1 MKEAANMKR
10 KKILVI
16 DDEVDLVDLVK
27 IRLEV
32 DNYYVMPLYTST
44 RALEIAKRE
53 KPDLI
58 LLDVMM
64 PDKDGYEVCKEL
76 KADRET
82 KSIPVVMF
90 TAKEQQKPRI
100 KDVSQ
105 ATGADGYIFKPFE
118 PAELLL
124 KIKSLIG

>member
-1 MKEAANMKR
+1 VR
-10 KKILVI
+10 KKILII
-16 DDEVDLVDLVK
+16 DDEVDLVELLK

-44 RALEIAKRE
+44 RALEVAKRE

-64 PDKDGYEVCKEL
+64 PGKNGYEVCGEL
-76 KADRET
+76 KADSGTR
-82 KSIPVVMF
+82 SIPVLMF
-90 TAKEQQKPRI
+90 TAKEEQKYRI
-100 KDVSQ
+100 KEEALSI
-105 ATGADGYIFKPFE
+105 GAEGYIIKPFD
-118 PAELLL
+118 ATELVI